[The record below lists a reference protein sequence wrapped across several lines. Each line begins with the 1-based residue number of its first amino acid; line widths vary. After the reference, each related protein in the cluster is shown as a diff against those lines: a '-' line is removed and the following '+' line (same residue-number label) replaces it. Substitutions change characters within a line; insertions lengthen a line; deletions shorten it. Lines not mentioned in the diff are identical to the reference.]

1 MEAWAQVPKLRTKY
15 DRGCN
20 VDDPKQSFVNGE
32 HASFSETRKCIS
44 VPSWVLRKL
53 QELRLPNTVP
63 ASLGVCD
70 PWDLGV
76 VGWLL

>member
-1 MEAWAQVPKLRTKY
+1 MEALAQVPKLRTKY
-15 DRGCN
+15 DRGCD
-20 VDDPKQSFVNGE
+20 VDDPKQSFVNGQ
-32 HASFSETRKCIS
+32 HASFLGKYVS
-44 VPSWVLRKL
+44 VPSGVLRKL
-53 QELRLPNTVP
+53 QELRLPNTVA